1 MKSGAYL
8 IIEPTEALTVI
19 DVNSG
24 QCIKNTS
31 STEDTFFKI
40 NEEAAIECARQLRIR
55 NIFGMILIDFINMDS
70 KEKKEEILHIL
81 RKAVSHDEVQT
92 NVIDYTALGLV
103 EVTRKSVNRPLRE
116 LLHKE

>member
-1 MKSGAYL
+1 
-8 IIEPTEALTVI
+8 
-19 DVNSG
+19 
-24 QCIKNTS
+24 
-31 STEDTFFKI
+31 
-40 NEEAAIECARQLRIR
+40 
-55 NIFGMILIDFINMDS
+55 MDS

-103 EVTRKSVNRPLRE
+103 EVTRKRVNRPLRE